1 MHKILIID
9 DDKSICESLSLY
21 LNEEGF
27 TVGVA
32 YTAQEGLRRNHTED
46 WDVIILDILLS
57 DADGLD
63 VLKNIKERNS
73 DTSVIMITAFH
84 DMPTTVRAMKLGAVE
99 YIHKPLEID
108 EIEAAIERVLKRRSS
123 GGRRGQA
130 TIPLSANFHE
140 HDIVGKSRAMK
151 EVFKTI
157 GMVSQSKTTVLIEG
171 ESGTGKE
178 LIARA
183 IHDHTDRSK
192 PFISINCSA
201 IVETLLESELFG
213 HERGAFTGATYQKQ
227 GKFELADSGTLLL
240 DEIGDM
246 SLNMQVKLLRVMQER
261 EFERVG
267 GKERIKTDVRIIA
280 ATNKSLKERV
290 AQGSFREDLY
300 YRLNVIQI
308 HVPPLRERR
317 EDIPLLVDHLIHKLN
332 RELSKKISQIQ
343 ARALQSLVDRDWPG
357 NVRQLE
363 NILRRAV
370 VHSHGDVL
378 SEEILDEPADDAV
391 RPGLHAGSTQ
401 IKLLDEV
408 EKEHI
413 LNALKLTGGNRGK
426 VCELLGISRPTLQ
439 RKIRKYGIEI

>member
-9 DDKSICESLSLY
+9 DDKSIGESLSLY
-21 LNEEGF
+21 LSEEGF

-32 YTAQEGLRRNHTED
+32 YSAHEGLRRIQNEV

-63 VLKNIKERNS
+63 VLKSIKDRSPE
-73 DTSVIMITAFH
+73 TSVIMITAFH

-108 EIEAAIERVLKRRSS
+108 EIEAAIERVLKRKSS
-123 GGRRGQA
+123 GGRKGQG
-130 TIPLSANFHE
+130 TIPLSAHFRE
-140 HDIVGKSRAMK
+140 HDIVGKSKAMK

-157 GMVSQSKTTVLIEG
+157 GIVSQSKSTVVIEG

-183 IHDHTDRSK
+183 IHDHTDKSK

-332 RELSKKISQIQ
+332 RELGRKISQIRS
-343 ARALQSLVDRDWPG
+343 RAQQSLVDREWPG
-357 NVRQLE
+357 NVRELE
-363 NILRRAV
+363 NVLRRAV
-370 VHSHGDVL
+370 VHTHGEVL
-378 SEEILDEPADDAV
+378 SEEALDEPADEPIKSEL
-391 RPGLHAGSTQ
+391 RTSSSQ

-413 LNALKLTGGNRGK
+413 LNALKFAGGNRGK

>member
-21 LNEEGF
+21 LSEEGF

-32 YTAQEGLRRNHTED
+32 YTALEGLRKNQTES

-57 DADGLD
+57 DANGLD
-63 VLKNIKERNS
+63 VLKSIKDKNP

-108 EIEAAIERVLKRRSS
+108 ELEAAIGRVLKRKS
-123 GGRRGQA
+123 GGHKGQA
-130 TIPLSANFHE
+130 TIPLSPNFRNS
-140 HDIVGKSRAMK
+140 DIVGKSRSMK

-157 GMVSQSKTTVLIEG
+157 GIVSQSKTTVLIEG

-183 IHDHTDRSK
+183 IHEHTDKSR

-201 IVETLLESELFG
+201 IVETLMESELFG

-227 GKFELADSGTLLL
+227 GKFELADSGTLFL

-246 SLNMQVKLLRVMQER
+246 SSNMQVKLLRVMQER

-280 ATNKSLKERV
+280 ATNKSLKEQV
-290 AQGSFREDLY
+290 SQGLFREDLF

-308 HVPPLRERR
+308 HVPSLRERR
-317 EDIPLLVDHLIHKLN
+317 EDIPLLVDYLIHKLN
-332 RELSKKISQIQ
+332 RELNKRISRIQ
-343 ARALQSLVDRDWPG
+343 SRALQSLVDRDWPG

-363 NILRRAV
+363 NVLRRAV

-378 SEEILDEPADDAV
+378 LEESLDEPADAPM
-391 RPGLHAGSTQ
+391 RPESHAGSAP

-413 LNALKLTGGNRGK
+413 LIALKFTGGNRGK